1 MAVFQGF
8 SNIGKVPELRQR
20 ILFTLGV
27 VAIYRIGV
35 FITTPGVDRSVM
47 RNIVKTQGGLLGFIN
62 LFSGGALQNLSI
74 FALGIMPYVSASIIF
89 QLLGLVSKQV
99 EEMRKEGEAGRRRIE
114 QWTRYGT
121 IVLSVFQSFG
131 VAMMLEG
138 MNNSDMG
145 GGRFGDV
152 VGDPGWGFR
161 LMTIITLTTGTGLLM
176 WLGEQATERGIGNGT
191 SMIIFASIVSGIP
204 SGITSYWQGHQGD
217 IQPLTL
223 TLLGAVVVLSIAC
236 VVFFERAHRRIP
248 IQYSRRQVGR
258 QMYGA
263 QRAHVYGEQRAHLP
277 LKVNMAS
284 MIPAIF
290 ASSLLMFPATLAG
303 FNIPGMQA
311 LSAVLNR
318 GDWVFQLMFAML
330 CIFFSFFYTS
340 VTFQPVDVAE
350 NLKKQQANIPGI
362 RPGKQTA
369 EYIDGVLS
377 RLTVAGSIYVAAICV
392 VPSVIAMSM
401 RIPFQFGGT
410 SLMIVVGVALET
422 VNQIEA
428 HLITRSYEGLTGPR
442 MTRLSGRR
450 TT

>member
-20 ILFTLGV
+20 ILFTLGI

-47 RNIVKTQGGLLGFIN
+47 RNIVKGSGGLLGFFN
-62 LFSGGALQNLSI
+62 MFSGGALQNLSI

-99 EEMRKEGEAGRRRIE
+99 EEMRKEGEAGRRKIE

-161 LMTIITLTTGTGLLM
+161 LLTVLTLTTGTGLIM

-191 SMIIFASIVSGIP
+191 SIIIFAGIVSGIP
-204 SGITSYWQGHQGD
+204 GGVMNYWQGHAGD
-217 IQPLTL
+217 VQPLTI
-223 TLLGAVVVLSIAC
+223 TILLAMLLLSIAC
-236 VVFFERAHRRIP
+236 VVFFERAQRQIP

-258 QMYGA
+258 HVYGA
-263 QRAHVYGEQRAHLP
+263 QSARAHLP

-290 ASSLLMFPATLAG
+290 
-303 FNIPGMQA
+303 
-311 LSAVLNR
+311 
-318 GDWVFQLMFAML
+318 
-330 CIFFSFFYTS
+330 
-340 VTFQPVDVAE
+340 
-350 NLKKQQANIPGI
+350 
-362 RPGKQTA
+362 
-369 EYIDGVLS
+369 
-377 RLTVAGSIYVAAICV
+377 
-392 VPSVIAMSM
+392 
-401 RIPFQFGGT
+401 
-410 SLMIVVGVALET
+410 
-422 VNQIEA
+422 
-428 HLITRSYEGLTGPR
+428 
-442 MTRLSGRR
+442 
-450 TT
+450 